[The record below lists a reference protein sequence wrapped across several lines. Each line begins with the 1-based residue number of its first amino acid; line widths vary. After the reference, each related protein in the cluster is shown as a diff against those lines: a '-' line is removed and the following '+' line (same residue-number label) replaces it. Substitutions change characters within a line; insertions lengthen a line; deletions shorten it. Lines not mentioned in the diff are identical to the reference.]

1 VRKCLEVLSDWERK
15 LLKDHYESGRTDAEV
30 GYDLLGGQGTRSAR
44 VLKAFRLRRNAL
56 QRLAR
61 LFIQGGPGR
70 LELST
75 SASDTVRLAC
85 LLGFRGLREF
95 WRSNLAGRR
104 PHTGF
109 PRSTKP

>member
-1 VRKCLEVLSDWERK
+1 MRKCLEVLSDWERK

-61 LFIQGGPGR
+61 LFIQGGPVCVSIVIDGK
-70 LELST
+70 
-75 SASDTVRLAC
+75 LAIFDQDQRC
-85 LLGFRGLREF
+85 
-95 WRSNLAGRR
+95 S
-104 PHTGF
+104 P
-109 PRSTKP
+109 